1 MKRILVFITKGPKIC
16 RLSNQQIQQISNNL
30 LSLKLPSNFNR
41 QPRSIKDLCYWKAT
55 EYRSFL
61 LYLGPI
67 VLKGI
72 LSEASF
78 KHFLALHVGMFIL
91 LDEDKINN
99 SDTVPYA
106 RKLLCWFCENCVEV
120 YGDLFAVYNVH
131 ALRHLADDVL
141 HHKLSLIHI

>member
-1 MKRILVFITKGPKIC
+1 MRGESKNHRIVFNGNGSLSPLVKINFDCINGFTLDYMHCVLLGVVNGILVFITKGPEIC
-16 RLSNQQIQQISNNL
+16 RLSNEQIQQISNHL

-72 LSEASF
+72 LSEASY
-78 KHFLALHVGMFIL
+78 KHFLALRVVYFVG
-91 LDEDKINN
+91 
-99 SDTVPYA
+99 
-106 RKLLCWFCENCVEV
+106 
-120 YGDLFAVYNVH
+120 
-131 ALRHLADDVL
+131 
-141 HHKLSLIHI
+141 